1 MDKKFTNELESV
13 FSFMKTTLAREHPNL
28 KLSINYFI
36 LAILEHRTS
45 IAYNILSDCISTTTF
60 GTIHDSY
67 YQMVKD
73 KSLLAIKPN
82 REITFDDSV
91 NRIIDLAEKEREKS
105 GDAVISSAHM
115 VLAILSDENDDIKT
129 KKVFK
134 AAGLN
139 YLIFSNKL
147 LDEKLSEI
155 PEVETTNDE
164 SSIEET
170 PKKKNSDNK
179 TQKDDK
185 NDRVSSFGFSSF
197 LDTDRTNSSVHYINQ
212 YCINLN
218 KRANKGEI
226 EPITGREKEIKEIIR
241 VLGRKK
247 KNNAILVG
255 EEGVGKTAVCENLAC
270 LIEENNVP
278 RFLLKKQI
286 VALDMMSMIAGTQ
299 WRGMLEERI
308 KGLIKE
314 LEDNPNYILFI
325 DDIESI
331 FSGRK
336 SSSDV
341 DMATVFGNAFAS
353 GKIQAIA
360 TTTFKGYKKTFDDS
374 PTLANKFNK
383 IIIDIPNKTD
393 AVTMLCNSKKQYEKF
408 HSVKIGNDIIKLCV
422 DLASKYMT
430 DKNLPDSAID
440 IIDEVGASIS
450 SMVNEPEKIQDLKNT
465 IKRIK
470 KEIKQAIKSDNQE
483 KIDELTEKEHQT
495 KLELIEIEKQYQKDF
510 ANRPEITEDM
520 VYQVVSEQTDI
531 PLTKL
536 SVDDKKAL
544 IGINDI
550 LKQSIIGQDEAIDV
564 VSRVIKRN
572 RVGITNGRTMAN
584 LFFIGGTGCGK
595 TLLAKKLAQ
604 EIFGDEKYLVRFDM
618 SEYSDKSSVSKLIG
632 SSPGLVGYENGG
644 LLTEAIKHK
653 KHCVLLLDEIEKAD
667 PDVYNI
673 FLQLFD
679 EGHLTDNT
687 GQRIDFKNVII
698 IMTSNIGV
706 RSANDFGSGIGFN
719 ANVDK
724 NKKDILKKELNKQFP
739 PEFLNRIDDIVYF
752 NELNNDNIKNIIKL
766 ELGKL
771 NKRIKDIGYSIKYSD
786 STVDYLFT
794 IVKNEKKFGAR
805 PVIRTIQDEIENVI
819 TDLILE
825 NDYLEHT
832 FEANIKDDKL
842 IIV

>member
-1 MDKKFTNELESV
+1 MDKNFTNELESV
-13 FSFMKTTLAREHPNL
+13 FRFMKTTLAKEHPNL

-60 GTIHDSY
+60 STIHDSY

-73 KSLLAIKPN
+73 KALLAVKPN
-82 REITFDDSV
+82 REIIFDDSV
-91 NRIIDLAEKEREKS
+91 NHIIDLAEKEREKS
-105 GDAVISSAHM
+105 DDVAISSAHM

-139 YLIFSNKL
+139 YSIFSNKL
-147 LDEKLSEI
+147 LDEKLSEVNN
-155 PEVETTNDE
+155 PEASE
-164 SSIEET
+164 EET
-170 PKKKNSDNK
+170 VKESESKKVK
-179 TQKDDK
+179 TDK
-185 NDRVSSFGFSSF
+185 NGQINDDNRVASFNIGSF
-197 LDTDRTNSSVHYINQ
+197 FETEKTNNNVHYINQ

-218 KRANKGEI
+218 KKANKGEI
-226 EPITGREKEIKEIIR
+226 EPIIGREKETKEIIR
-241 VLGRKK
+241 VLGRRK

-255 EEGVGKTAVCENLAC
+255 EEGVGKTSICENLAC
-270 LIEENNVP
+270 LIENNDVP

-353 GKIQAIA
+353 GKIQSIA

-383 IIIDIPNKTD
+383 IIIDIPSKTE
-393 AVTMLCNSKKQYEKF
+393 AITMLCNAKKQYEKY
-408 HSVKIGNDIIKLCV
+408 HSVKMGNDIIKLCV
-422 DLASKYMT
+422 DLANKYMT

-450 SMVNEPEKIQDLKNT
+450 SMVNEPEQIQTLKNEL
-465 IKRIK
+465 KGIK
-470 KEIKQAIKSDNQE
+470 KEIKQAIKGDNQE
-483 KIDELTEKEHQT
+483 KIDELTEKEHRT
-495 KLELIEIEKQYQKDF
+495 KLELIEVEKQYQKDV

-544 IGINDI
+544 IGINNI

-706 RSANDFGSGIGFN
+706 RSANEFAVGIGFN
-719 ANVDK
+719 ANTDK

-752 NELNNDNIKNIIKL
+752 NELNNDNLKNIIKL
-766 ELGKL
+766 ELNKL
-771 NKRIKDIGYSIKYSD
+771 NKRIKEIGYEISYSD
-786 STVDYLFT
+786 ETVDYLFN
-794 IVKNEKKFGAR
+794 IVKNEKNFGAR
-805 PVIRTIQDEIENVI
+805 PIIRTIQDEIENVI

-832 FEANIKDDKL
+832 FIADIVDEKL
-842 IIV
+842 VIS

>member
-1 MDKKFTNELESV
+1 MDKSFTNELDSV
-13 FSFMKTTLAREHPNL
+13 FTFMKTTLAKEHPNI

-60 GTIHDSY
+60 TTIHDSY

-73 KSLLAIKPN
+73 KALLAIKPN

-91 NRIIDLAEKEREKS
+91 NRIIDLADKEREKI
-105 GDAVISSAHM
+105 GDNAISSAHM
-115 VLAILSDENDDIKT
+115 VLAILSDENDDVKT

-147 LDEKLSEI
+147 LDEQLSENTEDEKNEN
-155 PEVETTNDE
+155 EVIKESESKKVKTDKNGKIKDDNE
-164 SSIEET
+164 RVFSIGSSIFSEPE
-170 PKKKNSDNK
+170 KNHGN
-179 TQKDDK
+179 
-185 NDRVSSFGFSSF
+185 
-197 LDTDRTNSSVHYINQ
+197 LHYINQ

-218 KRANKGEI
+218 QKANKNEI
-226 EPITGREKEIKEIIR
+226 EPIVGREKETKEIIR

-255 EEGVGKTAVCENLAC
+255 EEGVGKTAICENLAC
-270 LIEENNVP
+270 LIEDNNVP

-314 LEDNPNYILFI
+314 LEDNPNFILFI

-383 IIIDIPNKTD
+383 IVIDVPNKTE
-393 AVTMLCNSKKQYEKF
+393 AVTMLCNAKKQYEKF
-408 HSVKIGNDIIKLCV
+408 HSVKMGNDIIKLCV

-450 SMVNEPEKIQDLKNT
+450 SMVNEPENIQEYKT
-465 IKRIK
+465 ILRGLK
-470 KEIKQAIKSDNQE
+470 KEIKQAIKNDDQQ
-483 KIDELTEKEHQT
+483 KIEELTTKEHQV
-495 KLELIEIEKQYQKDF
+495 KLELIEIEKQYQKDIV
-510 ANRPEITEDM
+510 NRPEITEDM
-520 VYQVVSEQTDI
+520 VYKVVSEQTDI

-544 IGINDI
+544 IGINDV
-550 LKQSIIGQDEAIDV
+550 LRNSIIGQNEAIDV

-618 SEYSDKSSVSKLIG
+618 SEYSDKTSVSKLIG

-687 GQRIDFKNVII
+687 GQKIDFKNVII

-706 RSANDFGSGIGFN
+706 RSANDFGNGIGFN

-771 NKRIKDIGYSIKYSD
+771 NKRIKEIGYEITYSD
-786 STVDYLFT
+786 ETIDYLFN
-794 IVKNEKKFGAR
+794 IVKNEKNFGAR

-832 FEANIKDDKL
+832 FEANVKDNKL

>member
-1 MDKKFTNELESV
+1 MAKNFTNELESV
-13 FSFMKTTLAREHPNL
+13 FNFMKTTLAREHPNL

-91 NRIIDLAEKEREKS
+91 NRIIDLAEKEKEKM
-105 GDAVISSAHM
+105 GDTAISSAHM

-147 LDEKLSEI
+147 LDEKLSETS
-155 PEVETTNDE
+155 EGE
-164 SSIEET
+164 SSQDED
-170 PKKKNSDNK
+170 KKELQTKSDKVENDVSNEKNMKISFSIGSFFDM
-179 TQKDDK
+179 DK
-185 NDRVSSFGFSSF
+185 S
-197 LDTDRTNSSVHYINQ
+197 NSNVHYINQ
-212 YCINLN
+212 YCINLS
-218 KRANKGEI
+218 KKAKKGEFESI
-226 EPITGREKEIKEIIR
+226 VGREKEIKEIIR

-255 EEGVGKTAVCENLAC
+255 EEGVGKTSICENLAC

-314 LEDNPNYILFI
+314 LEENPNYILFI

-331 FSGRK
+331 FSGKK

-353 GKIQAIA
+353 GKIQSIA

-383 IIIDIPNKTD
+383 IIIDTPNKNEAT
-393 AVTMLCNSKKQYEKF
+393 TMLCSAKKQFEKF

-450 SMVNEPEKIQDLKNT
+450 SMVNEPLEIQELKS
-465 IKRIK
+465 KLKGLK
-470 KEIKQAIKSDNQE
+470 KEIKQAIKNDDQNKIEELTNQE
-483 KIDELTEKEHQT
+483 RNT
-495 KLELIEIEKQYQKDF
+495 KLDLIDLEKQLQKDI
-510 ANRPEITEDM
+510 NNHPEITEEM

-536 SVDDKKAL
+536 SVDDKKEL
-544 IGINDI
+544 LGINNI

-572 RVGITNGRTMAN
+572 RVGITNSRTMAN
-584 LFFIGGTGCGK
+584 LIFIGDTGCGK

-687 GQRIDFKNVII
+687 GQKIDFKNVIV

-706 RSANDFGSGIGFN
+706 RTANDFGNGIGFN
-719 ANVDK
+719 TNINK
-724 NKKDILKKELNKQFP
+724 NKKDILKKELNKEFP

-752 NELNNDNIKNIIKL
+752 NNLNDENLKDIIKL
-766 ELGKL
+766 ELDKL
-771 NKRIKDIGYSIKYSD
+771 NKRIKEIGYEIIYND
-786 STVDYLFT
+786 NTVEYLFN
-794 IVKNEKKFGAR
+794 IVKDEKKFGAR

-832 FEANIKDDKL
+832 FETNVENGKL

>member
-1 MDKKFTNELESV
+1 
-13 FSFMKTTLAREHPNL
+13 
-28 KLSINYFI
+28 
-36 LAILEHRTS
+36 
-45 IAYNILSDCISTTTF
+45 
-60 GTIHDSY
+60 
-67 YQMVKD
+67 
-73 KSLLAIKPN
+73 
-82 REITFDDSV
+82 
-91 NRIIDLAEKEREKS
+91 
-105 GDAVISSAHM
+105 
-115 VLAILSDENDDIKT
+115 
-129 KKVFK
+129 
-134 AAGLN
+134 
-139 YLIFSNKL
+139 
-147 LDEKLSEI
+147 
-155 PEVETTNDE
+155 
-164 SSIEET
+164 
-170 PKKKNSDNK
+170 
-179 TQKDDK
+179 
-185 NDRVSSFGFSSF
+185 
-197 LDTDRTNSSVHYINQ
+197 
-212 YCINLN
+212 
-218 KRANKGEI
+218 
-226 EPITGREKEIKEIIR
+226 
-241 VLGRKK
+241 
-247 KNNAILVG
+247 
-255 EEGVGKTAVCENLAC
+255 
-270 LIEENNVP
+270 
-278 RFLLKKQI
+278 
-286 VALDMMSMIAGTQ
+286 
-299 WRGMLEERI
+299 
-308 KGLIKE
+308 
-314 LEDNPNYILFI
+314 
-325 DDIESI
+325 
-331 FSGRK
+331 
-336 SSSDV
+336 
-341 DMATVFGNAFAS
+341 
-353 GKIQAIA
+353 
-360 TTTFKGYKKTFDDS
+360 
-374 PTLANKFNK
+374 
-383 IIIDIPNKTD
+383 
-393 AVTMLCNSKKQYEKF
+393 MLCNAKKQYEKY
-408 HSVKIGNDIIKLCV
+408 HSVKMGNDIIKLCV

-450 SMVNEPEKIQDLKNT
+450 SMVNEPEQIQTLKNEL
-465 IKRIK
+465 KGIK
-470 KEIKQAIKSDNQE
+470 KEIKQAIKGDNQE
-483 KIDELTEKEHQT
+483 KIDELTEKEHRA
-495 KLELIEIEKQYQKDF
+495 KLELIEVEKQYQKDI

-544 IGINDI
+544 IGINNI

-706 RSANDFGSGIGFN
+706 RNANEFAVGIGFN
-719 ANVDK
+719 ANTDK

-752 NELNNDNIKNIIKL
+752 NELNNDNLKNIIKL
-766 ELGKL
+766 ELNKL
-771 NKRIKDIGYSIKYSD
+771 NKRIKEIGYEITYSD
-786 STVDYLFT
+786 ETIDYLFN
-794 IVKNEKKFGAR
+794 IVKNEKNFGAR

-832 FEANIKDDKL
+832 FVADIVDEKL
-842 IIV
+842 TIN

>member
-1 MDKKFTNELESV
+1 MDKNFTNELESV
-13 FSFMKTTLAREHPNL
+13 FRFMKTTLAKEHPNL

-73 KSLLAIKPN
+73 KALLAVKPN

-91 NRIIDLAEKEREKS
+91 NHIIELAEKEREKS
-105 GDAVISSAHM
+105 DDAAISSAHM

-139 YLIFSNKL
+139 YSIFSNKL

-155 PEVETTNDE
+155 NNPETSE
-164 SSIEET
+164 EET
-170 PKKKNSDNK
+170 VKESESKKVK
-179 TQKDDK
+179 TDK
-185 NDRVSSFGFSSF
+185 NGQINDDSRVASFNIGSF
-197 LDTDRTNSSVHYINQ
+197 FETEKTNSNVHYINQ

-218 KRANKGEI
+218 KKANKGEI
-226 EPITGREKEIKEIIR
+226 EPIIGREKETKEIIR
-241 VLGRKK
+241 VLGRRK

-255 EEGVGKTAVCENLAC
+255 EEGVGKTSICENLAC
-270 LIEENNVP
+270 LIENNDVP

-353 GKIQAIA
+353 GKIQSIA

-383 IIIDIPNKTD
+383 IIIDIPNKTE
-393 AVTMLCNSKKQYEKF
+393 AITMLCNAKKQYEKY
-408 HSVKIGNDIIKLCV
+408 HSVKMGNDIIKLCV

-450 SMVNEPEKIQDLKNT
+450 SMVNEPEQIQTLKNEL
-465 IKRIK
+465 KGIK

-483 KIDELTEKEHQT
+483 KIDELTEKEHRT
-495 KLELIEIEKQYQKDF
+495 KLELIEVEKQYQKDI

-544 IGINDI
+544 ISINNI

-706 RSANDFGSGIGFN
+706 RNANEFAVGIGFN
-719 ANVDK
+719 ANTDK

-752 NELNNDNIKNIIKL
+752 NELNNDNLKNIIKL
-766 ELGKL
+766 ELNKL
-771 NKRIKDIGYSIKYSD
+771 NKRIKEIGYEITYSD
-786 STVDYLFT
+786 ETVDYLFN
-794 IVKNEKKFGAR
+794 IVKNEKNFGAR

-832 FEANIKDDKL
+832 FVADIVDEKL
-842 IIV
+842 TIN